1 MAYSVVSVYIL
12 TMPSHHD
19 RIYDY
24 YIPSLTE
31 TPPTRGSIVTV
42 PFGGGN
48 RHVSALV
55 DSVWE
60 KEEID
65 RLKPIVSVSNI
76 TLNEEE
82 IGLCIF
88 LKEYTFCSIGDA
100 VRTVIPHS
108 FLAKTTQ
115 VYCITNKEI
124 VKEDLNFKALIV
136 YSYIREK
143 KNPTL
148 AMLKREY
155 GPEVTEMLEALI
167 KLGYIKVQTDLSSSS
182 NIKRI
187 SYYNLSFAPHL
198 LEQKLEKAK
207 LRSENQRKIMEYLA
221 EHGRTSE
228 QVLRDELSVVPRQL
242 KALLERGL
250 VTQKQE
256 ECYRN
261 PYRSVD
267 SAESLPPLTQCQQ
280 KALGEIS
287 LHLHTGKP
295 EAVLLHGI
303 TGSGKTR
310 VIKETIDQVI
320 AQGKQ
325 VILLVPEIALTPQ
338 TVTAFCGHYHDRV
351 TVLHSSL
358 SAGEK
363 HDAWRRI
370 QNGEIDLCIGTRSA
384 IFAPF
389 SRLGLIV
396 VDEEH
401 EHTYKS
407 EQNPRYHTIDIA
419 RYRVSHHKALLLLAS
434 ATPSLESYYKA
445 KSGAYH
451 LIEMKERV
459 TGAQLPETLITDLRS
474 DVSVGNTSPIGSVL
488 KNALTE
494 NLSRCEQ
501 SVFFINRR
509 GYHNFLNCPMC
520 GYVVTCPHCSVSLTH
535 HIKNRQGNL
544 VCHYCGYTQNVPA
557 KCPECGTD
565 AFAFVGFGTQF
576 AEEMLEQEYPDS
588 RVMRMDAD
596 TTAQKFS
603 YDSML
608 SDFRAGKADILLGTQ
623 MVTKGHDFPNVT
635 LVGVLLADTT
645 LYLNDFRANERT
657 FQLVTQVI
665 GRAGRSTKH
674 GKAIIQTYN
683 PEHPS
688 LLLAAT
694 QDYSAFYEDEI
705 AIRKALVFPP
715 FCDMALLGVAS
726 KDETFL
732 QKTVIEIEKK
742 LSHYLQNEFN
752 DVKLVVFGPFE
763 APIYK
768 VKETYRMRFVIKCKS
783 NKRTR
788 ALFKTLLNETMV
800 KFGKQVTVA
809 FDINPN
815 SL

>member
-1 MAYSVVSVYIL
+1 MAYTVVSVYIL
-12 TMPSHHD
+12 TMPAHHD

-24 YIPSLTE
+24 YVPSLTE
-31 TPPTRGSIVTV
+31 CSPERGSIVTV

-55 DSVWE
+55 DAVSE
-60 KEEID
+60 KESID
-65 RLKPIVSVSNI
+65 RLKPIVSGSDI
-76 TLNEEE
+76 LLNEEE
-82 IGLCIF
+82 IGLCFF

-108 FLAKTTQ
+108 YLAKTTQ
-115 VYCITNKEI
+115 VYCITDKEI
-124 VKEDLNFKALIV
+124 IKEDMNFKALIV

-155 GPEVTEMLEALI
+155 GAEVSEMLAALI
-167 KLGYIKVQTDLSSSS
+167 KLGYVKVQSDLSSST
-182 NIKRI
+182 NIKQI
-187 SYYNLSFAPHL
+187 SYYSLSFAPHL
-198 LEQKLEKAK
+198 IEQKLEKAK
-207 LRSENQRKIMEYLA
+207 LRSENQRKIMAYLA

-228 QVLRDELSVVPRQL
+228 LVLRNELSVVPRQM
-242 KALLERGL
+242 KSLLERGL
-250 VTQKQE
+250 VIQTKE

-261 PYRSVD
+261 PYHAKESF
-267 SAESLPPLTQCQQ
+267 ESLPSLTACQE
-280 KALGEIS
+280 KALSEIS
-287 LHLHTGKP
+287 LHLSTGKP

-310 VIKETIDQVI
+310 VIKETIDKVI
-320 AQGKQ
+320 AEGKQ

-338 TVTAFCGHYHDRV
+338 TVSAFCSHYHDRV
-351 TVLHSSL
+351 AVLHSSL

-370 QNGEIDLCIGTRSA
+370 QNGDIDLCIGTRSA

-389 SRLGLIV
+389 SRLGMIV
-396 VDEEH
+396 IDEEH

-407 EQNPRYHTIDIA
+407 EQNPRYHTIDVA
-419 RYRVSHHKALLLLAS
+419 RYRVSYHNALLLLAS
-434 ATPSLESYYKA
+434 ATPSIESYYKA
-445 KSGAYH
+445 KNGSYH
-451 LIEMKERV
+451 LVEMKERA
-459 TGAQLPETLITDLRS
+459 TGAKLPETMITDLRA
-474 DVSVGNTSPIGSVL
+474 DAVVGNKSPVGSVL
-488 KNALTE
+488 KNELTE

-535 HIKNRQGNL
+535 HVKNRQGSL
-544 VCHYCGYTQNVPA
+544 VCHYCGYTQSVPS
-557 KCPECGTD
+557 KCPECGSG

-576 AEEMLEQEYPDS
+576 AEEVLEQEYPDS

-603 YDSML
+603 YDAML
-608 SDFRAGKADILLGTQ
+608 ADFRAGKADILLGTQ

-645 LYLNDFRANERT
+645 LYVNDFRANERT

-674 GKAIIQTYN
+674 GRAIIQTYN

-715 FCDMALLGVAS
+715 FCDMALLGIAS

-742 LSHYLQNEFN
+742 LSYYLQNDFN
-752 DVKLVVFGPFE
+752 DIKLVVFGPFE
-763 APIYK
+763 APVYK

-788 ALFKTLLNETMV
+788 ALFRTILNETMA
-800 KFGKQVTVA
+800 KFGKRVTVA
-809 FDINPN
+809 IDINPN

>member
-1 MAYSVVSVYIL
+1 MAYTVVSVYIL
-12 TMPSHHD
+12 TMPAHHD

-24 YIPSLTE
+24 YVPSLTDCS
-31 TPPTRGSIVTV
+31 PKRGSIVTV

-48 RHVSALV
+48 RHVSALIDTV
-55 DSVWE
+55 SQKDN
-60 KEEID
+60 ID

-76 TLNEEE
+76 VLNEEE
-82 IGLCIF
+82 IGLCFF

-108 FLAKTTQ
+108 YLAKTTQ
-115 VYCITNKEI
+115 VYCITDKEI
-124 VKEDLNFKALIV
+124 IKEDMNFKALIV

-155 GPEVTEMLEALI
+155 GAEVSEMLEALI
-167 KLGYIKVQTDLSSSS
+167 KLGYVKVQSDVSSST

-187 SYYNLSFAPHL
+187 SYYALSFAPHL
-198 LEQKLEKAK
+198 INQKLEKAK
-207 LRSENQRKIMEYLA
+207 LRSENQRKIVAYLA

-228 QVLRDELSVVPRQL
+228 LVLRNELSVMPRQM
-242 KALLERGL
+242 KPLLERGL
-250 VTQKQE
+250 VIQTQE

-261 PYRSVD
+261 PYHAAESH
-267 SAESLPPLTQCQQ
+267 ESLPPLTVCQE

-310 VIKETIDQVI
+310 VVKEIIDKVI
-320 AQGKQ
+320 AEGKQ

-338 TVTAFCGHYHDRV
+338 TVSAFCGHYHDRV
-351 TVLHSSL
+351 AVLHSSL

-370 QNGEIDLCIGTRSA
+370 QNGDIDLCIGTRSA
-384 IFAPF
+384 VFAPF
-389 SRLGLIV
+389 SRLGMIV
-396 VDEEH
+396 IDEEH

-407 EQNPRYHTIDIA
+407 EQNPRYHTIDVA
-419 RYRVSHHKALLLLAS
+419 RYRVSHHNALLLLAS

-445 KSGAYH
+445 KNGSYH
-451 LIEMKERV
+451 LVEMNERA
-459 TGAQLPETLITDLRS
+459 TGAQLPETMITDLRA
-474 DVSVGNTSPIGSVL
+474 DAIVGNTSPVGSVL

-494 NLSRCEQ
+494 NLSRSEQ

-520 GYVVTCPHCSVSLTH
+520 GYVITCPHCSVSLTH
-535 HIKNRQGNL
+535 HVKNRQGSL
-544 VCHYCGYTQNVPA
+544 VCHYCGYTQSVPS
-557 KCPECGTD
+557 KCPECGSN
-565 AFAFVGFGTQF
+565 AFSFVGFGTQF
-576 AEEMLEQEYPDS
+576 AEEILEQEYPDS

-596 TTAQKFS
+596 TTSQKFS
-603 YDSML
+603 YDAML

-645 LYLNDFRANERT
+645 LYVNDFRANERT

-665 GRAGRSTKH
+665 GRAGRSIKH
-674 GKAIIQTYN
+674 GRAIIQTYN

-715 FCDMALLGVAS
+715 FCDMALLGIAS

-742 LSHYLQNEFN
+742 LSYYLQNDFS

-763 APIYK
+763 APVYK

-788 ALFKTLLNETMV
+788 ALFRTILNETMAN
-800 KFGKQVTVA
+800 FGKRVTVA
-809 FDINPN
+809 MDINPN

>member
-24 YIPSLTE
+24 YIPSLTDFL
-31 TPPTRGSIVTV
+31 PTRGSIVTV

-55 DSVWE
+55 DSVSE

-82 IGLCIF
+82 IGLCFF

-115 VYCITNKEI
+115 VYCITNKEV
-124 VKEDLNFKALIV
+124 VKEDMNFKALIV

-155 GPEVTEMLEALI
+155 GAEVTEMLEALT
-167 KLGYIKVQTDLSSSS
+167 KLGYVRVQTDIASSS

-187 SYYNLSFAPHL
+187 SYYDLSFAPHM

-207 LRSENQRKIMEYLA
+207 LRSENQRKILAYLA

-228 QVLRDELSVVPRQL
+228 QVLRDELSVVPRQM

-250 VTQKQE
+250 VSQTQE

-261 PYRSVD
+261 PYHRVD
-267 SAESLPPLTQCQQ
+267 SVESLPSLTQCQQ
-280 KALGEIS
+280 SALGEIS
-287 LHLHTGKP
+287 SHLHTGKP

-338 TVTAFCGHYHDRV
+338 TVTAFCGHYQDRV
-351 TVLHSSL
+351 AVLHSSL

-389 SRLGLIV
+389 SRLGMIV
-396 VDEEH
+396 IDEEH

-451 LIEMKERV
+451 LVEMKERV
-459 TGAQLPETLITDLRS
+459 TGAQLPETLITDLRA

-494 NLSRCEQ
+494 NLSRSEQ

-544 VCHYCGYTQNVPA
+544 VCHYCGYTQNVPT
-557 KCPECGTD
+557 KCPECATD

-576 AEEMLEQEYPDS
+576 AEELLEQEYPDS

-645 LYLNDFRANERT
+645 LYVNDFRANERT

-715 FCDMALLGVAS
+715 FCDMALLGIAS
-726 KDETFL
+726 KDEIFL
-732 QKTVIEIEKK
+732 QKAVIEIEKK
-742 LSHYLQNEFN
+742 LSHHLQNEFN

-788 ALFKTLLNETMV
+788 ALFKALLNETMS

-809 FDINPN
+809 FDLNPN

>member
-12 TMPSHHD
+12 SMPSHHD
-19 RIYDY
+19 RVYDY
-24 YIPSLTE
+24 YVPFLTDSL
-31 TPPTRGSIVTV
+31 PVRGSIVTV

-55 DSVWE
+55 DKLYE
-60 KEEID
+60 KD
-65 RLKPIVSVSNI
+65 DVDKLKPIVSLTNLQ
-76 TLNEEE
+76 LNEEE
-82 IGLCIF
+82 MGLCFF

-115 VYCITNKEI
+115 VYCITDKEI
-124 VKEDLNFKALIV
+124 IKEDMNFKALIV

-155 GPEVTEMLEALI
+155 GAEVGEMLEGLI
-167 KLGYIKVQTDLSSSS
+167 KLGYVKVQTDVKSSS
-182 NIKRI
+182 NIKHL
-187 SYYNLSFAPHL
+187 SYYSLTFAPHL
-198 LEQKLEKAK
+198 VEQKLEKAK
-207 LRSENQRKIMEYLA
+207 LRSESQRKIMAYLA
-221 EHGRTSE
+221 EHGKTSE
-228 QVLRDELSVVPRQL
+228 QTLRDELSIIPRQI
-242 KALLERGL
+242 KPLLDRGW
-250 VTQKQE
+250 VMQSKE
-256 ECYRN
+256 ESYRN
-261 PYRSVD
+261 PYHK
-267 SAESLPPLTQCQQ
+267 AEALESLPPLTPCQEE
-280 KALGEIS
+280 ALNKIS

-310 VIKETIDQVI
+310 VIKETIDCVI
-320 AQGKQ
+320 AEGKQ

-338 TVTAFCGHYHDRV
+338 TVTAFCGHYHNRV
-351 TVLHSSL
+351 AVLHSSL

-389 SRLGLIV
+389 SRLGMIV
-396 VDEEH
+396 IDEEH

-407 EQNPRYHTIDIA
+407 EQNPRYHTVDVA
-419 RYRVSHHKALLLLAS
+419 RYRVSHHNALLLLAS

-445 KSGAYH
+445 QNGAYH
-451 LIEMKERV
+451 LVEMKERA
-459 TGAQLPETLITDLRS
+459 TGAPLPETFITDLRA
-474 DVSVGNTSPIGSVL
+474 DIATGETSPIGSVL
-488 KNALTE
+488 KNALSE

-520 GYVVTCPHCSVSLTH
+520 GYVITCPHCSVSLTH

-544 VCHYCGYTQNVPA
+544 VCHYCGYTQNVPSN
-557 KCPECGTD
+557 CPECGSG
-565 AFAFVGFGTQF
+565 AFSFVGFGTQF
-576 AEEMLEQEYPDS
+576 AEESLEQDYPDT

-603 YDSML
+603 YDAML

-645 LYLNDFRANERT
+645 LYVNDFRANERT

-665 GRAGRSTKH
+665 GRAGRSKRN
-674 GKAIIQTYN
+674 GRAVIQTYN

-705 AIRKALVFPP
+705 SIRKALVFPP
-715 FCDMALLGVAS
+715 FCDMALLGIAS

-742 LSHYLQNEFN
+742 LSQYLQNEFS
-752 DVKLVVFGPFE
+752 DVKLIVFGPFE
-763 APIYK
+763 APVYK

-788 ALFKTLLNETMV
+788 SLFRTILNEMMA
-800 KFGKQVTVA
+800 KFGKRVTVA
-809 FDINPN
+809 IDINPN